1 MCKCVRRHNKACNSG
16 RCQRAGGIKLRAP
29 PGPFHPALHFIM
41 LIRTDIGLLGRPSY
55 QQINN

>member
-1 MCKCVRRHNKACNSG
+1 MCKCVRRHNKASNSG

-29 PGPFHPALHFIM
+29 PFHPTIHFIM
-41 LIRTDIGLLGRPSY
+41 LIRTNIDLLGGPSY

>member
-29 PGPFHPALHFIM
+29 PFRRTKHFIM
-41 LIRTDIGLLGRPSY
+41 LIRTNIDLLGGPSY
-55 QQINN
+55 QQIIES